1 MKKLLLI
8 TCVLFFVNIYGQN
21 KDDDLNIT
29 NIKNQTS
36 SLSEEKKKTEQEIEQ
51 LNKKLSEITKD
62 LDKLREKEDDS
73 LKTIIYDFS
82 KGHYTRYKVKP
93 RVGIPVV
100 YKIININRLAYD
112 ITITSEDIA
121 IADEY
126 FNPEI
131 QKKIDETAKQSS
143 SDETITTKN
152 VTSPTLTIQQTKKTD
167 KTPDEKLDKEIED
180 IQKKIKE
187 QNDEYKKTN
196 SDISDLKSNIA
207 QLDNLLKQLNKNDEE
222 FVKTEKD
229 ITEKREQLNKN
240 FESLE
245 NQKIKLEDL
254 EQELSSLRL
263 EKGTQES
270 IQKSVNE
277 SFDKLN
283 EKYAEVVETSKHV
296 LKLENEYY
304 EYRALA
310 VSTTLSHYIYE
321 KKKEDK
327 ICTRIKEAKETIR
340 EYETKITEFNQLYRK
355 LINNWKLLDILE
367 YSDKESTLLRYEII
381 KNEVDNI
388 QKLIDSKKIFD
399 MLIQVITIDNILS
412 NENSYQFTSSPIQPL
427 EDYVSFSV
435 KLKRKHPDLQ
445 SDAKDSEFS
454 PYVEYTKGG
463 VRFDFSTGPVF
474 DFQLAKNKNNYY
486 YGEYSVQAITFTD
499 STGQT
504 FSGKQIKGIGRDR
517 FRPSLAGMFHTSFR
531 ENGIFS
537 FGLSLGASLNLETFE
552 LNSLFPGAS
561 LLIGKKPK
569 LIITIGPAFKK
580 VELLKENYSLDEIY
594 DSSELNDDVDLT
606 ISKYRI
612 GFFFAITYSL
622 TQNQKSKF
630 KMQ

>member
-8 TCVLFFVNIYGQN
+8 TCALFFVNIYGQD
-21 KDDDLNIT
+21 KDINIT

-131 QKKIDETAKQSS
+131 QKKIEETAKQSS

-152 VTSPTLTIQQTKKTD
+152 VTSPTLTTQQIKENSKTA
-167 KTPDEKLDKEIED
+167 DEKLDKEIEN

-207 QLDNLLKQLNKNDEE
+207 QLDNLLKQLDKNDEE

-245 NQKIKLEDL
+245 NQKIKLEYL

-270 IQKSVNE
+270 IQE
-277 SFDKLN
+277 SIYSTFDKLR
-283 EKYAEVVETSKHV
+283 KAYANVVSKSKEV
-296 LKLENEYY
+296 LKLENDYF

-310 VSTTLSHYIYE
+310 VSTTLSYDTYIE
-321 KKKEDK
+321 KSENK
-327 ICTRIKEAKETIR
+327 ICNRIDLAKKILQ
-340 EYETKITEFNQLYRK
+340 EYEIKITEFNELYREAV
-355 LINNWKLLDILE
+355 NNWRLLDKLE
-367 YSDKESTLLRYEII
+367 TNAKDNTLLRYNLI
-381 KNEVDNI
+381 KSEVDNI
-388 QKLIDSKKIFD
+388 QKIIASKKIFD
-399 MLIQVITIDNILS
+399 MLIQVISINNILS
-412 NENSYQFTSSPIQPL
+412 NKNSYEFASSPIQPL

-445 SDAKDSEFS
+445 SEAKDREFS
-454 PYVEYTKGG
+454 PYLEYTKGG
-463 VRFDFSTGPVF
+463 VRFDFSTGAVF
-474 DFQLAKNKNNYY
+474 DFQLAKNENNYY
-486 YGEYSVQAITFTD
+486 YGEYIIEDYKDSLGQIT
-499 STGQT
+499 S
-504 FSGKQIKGIGRDR
+504 KQIKGIGRDR
-517 FRPSLAGMFHTSFR
+517 FKPSLAGMFHTSFR
-531 ENGIFS
+531 ENGNFS
-537 FGLSLGASLNLETFE
+537 FGLTLGASLNVETFE
-552 LNSLFPGAS
+552 LNSLFPGVS
-561 LLIGKKPK
+561 LLIGKKQK
-569 LIITIGPAFKK
+569 FIFTVGPAFKK
-580 VELLKENYSLDEIY
+580 VELLKENYQLNQDY
-594 DSSELNDDVDLT
+594 DPTQLNDSVELT
-606 ISKYRI
+606 TSKYRI
-612 GFFFAITYSL
+612 GLFFGITYNL
-622 TQNQKSKF
+622 TNEQKSKF
-630 KMQ
+630 KIQ